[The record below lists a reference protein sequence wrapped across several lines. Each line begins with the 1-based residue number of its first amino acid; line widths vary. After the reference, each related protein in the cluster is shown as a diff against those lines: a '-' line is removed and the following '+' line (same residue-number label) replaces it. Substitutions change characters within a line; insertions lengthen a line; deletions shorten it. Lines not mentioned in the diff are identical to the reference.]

1 MGGLLCSFSDR
12 SYNPK
17 ITKSIKLRRE
27 LCRLTNHYLEQEDL
41 FIDLCVKIEKK
52 ENEIRK
58 KKLRKLRHERN
69 KKRAANRAKQQ
80 EILARR
86 HEKLMKVIEKGI
98 RVNELEAQRA
108 KLAERLDKMWSLVYE
123 IDPTEMQ
130 RDWKESL
137 RRTRSES
144 DINKAVPSFP
154 LVQPSNEPA
163 IWLTADTG
171 AQEMELD
178 TNIVSSPSI
187 ERLMRLNLMN
197 M

>member
-1 MGGLLCSFSDR
+1 
-12 SYNPK
+12 
-17 ITKSIKLRRE
+17 
-27 LCRLTNHYLEQEDL
+27 
-41 FIDLCVKIEKK
+41 
-52 ENEIRK
+52 
-58 KKLRKLRHERN
+58 
-69 KKRAANRAKQQ
+69 
-80 EILARR
+80 
-86 HEKLMKVIEKGI
+86 MKVIEKGI
-98 RVNELEAQRA
+98 RVNGLEAQRA

-123 IDPTEMQ
+123 IDPTE

-178 TNIVSSPSI
+178 TNIVSSPSFG
-187 ERLMRLNLMN
+187 RLIRLNLIN